1 MWDCSM
7 TNDTDLTTIMLETMQ
22 SGDTRRV
29 NVYAQ
34 LAKQRPTVI
43 EQAANVTAV
52 YAVDE
57 ATA

>member
-1 MWDCSM
+1 M